1 MRQFGF
7 ENLLDTFRGEAS
19 WLNELGFAPLMRGD
33 KAQQQPD
40 PVALKHGLFGF
51 TAVGGRSPGRCAA
64 MEAALATRPGSRQLA
79 RLAGLA

>member
-1 MRQFGF
+1 MSLVFP
-7 ENLLDTFRGEAS
+7 
-19 WLNELGFAPLMRGD
+19 PLMRGD

-64 MEAALATRPGSRQLA
+64 MEATLATSPGPGQLA
-79 RLAGLA
+79 RLAGLAGGGSASWNGCQGSAGLKK